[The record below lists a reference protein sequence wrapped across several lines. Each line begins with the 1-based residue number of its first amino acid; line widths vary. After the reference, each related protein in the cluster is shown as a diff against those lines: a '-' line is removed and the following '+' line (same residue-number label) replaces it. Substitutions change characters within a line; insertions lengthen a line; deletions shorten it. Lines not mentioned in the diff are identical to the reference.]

1 MSGKRSAISV
11 LGEALGCV
19 PEPLV
24 VFSESQACGPPGAA
38 PRPRVNTCIKG
49 GTRARCLP
57 DIPLKELSSEGK
69 KGALLAPHASP
80 GQSRG
85 QSTKLLYMVLGGEP
99 VPPLVRRGVW

>member
-1 MSGKRSAISV
+1 MCLSRWLSSPNLRLVGLLV
-11 LGEALGCV
+11 L
-19 PEPLV
+19 
-24 VFSESQACGPPGAA
+24 PP
-38 PRPRVNTCIKG
+38 PPRVNTCIKG